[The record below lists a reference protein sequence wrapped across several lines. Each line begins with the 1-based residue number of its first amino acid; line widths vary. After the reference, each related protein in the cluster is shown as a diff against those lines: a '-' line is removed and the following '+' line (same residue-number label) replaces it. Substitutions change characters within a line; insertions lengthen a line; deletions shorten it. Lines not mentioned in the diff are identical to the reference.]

1 MATRTPTTPERRSGD
16 AEGAR
21 PGDPTA
27 GSVVALDGVSR
38 TFAADPPAVALDGV
52 DLAVP
57 AGSFTAVLGPS
68 GSGKSTLLGVLA
80 GTVRPDSGTVHV
92 GGREV
97 DAPGRHV
104 PPEHRRVGLVP
115 QDGTLFPHLDVAGN
129 VAFGL
134 SGRPRTQR
142 RERVEEMLELVGLA
156 SLSSRRPDELS
167 GGQQQR
173 VALARALA
181 PAPDVVLLDEP
192 FSALD
197 TSLRS
202 SLRSEVAR
210 VLSDAATTAILV
222 THDQEEA
229 LSMADRV
236 VVLRD
241 GRVVQD
247 ATPTEVYRS
256 PADEWVAGFVGDAV
270 LLDGELLGHGG
281 GGGGGGGG
289 RARVRCV
296 LGDIDVDVAR
306 NGPSPRGRVRV
317 FLRPEQVWRHLPG
330 DRDAGG
336 EAPVGRVRRVR
347 FTGAEMV
354 VTLEVAG
361 VEVTARWPSSLGDV
375 AVSDLLAL
383 EVLGRGVA
391 FPRDPDSA

>member
-202 SLRSEVAR
+202 SLRAEVAR

-270 LLDGELLGHGG
+270 LLDGELLDGPVGG
-281 GGGGGGGG
+281 GT
-289 RARVRCV
+289 RVRCV
-296 LGDIDVDVAR
+296 LGDIEVDLAR

-330 DRDAGG
+330 DRGAVG

-375 AVSDLLAL
+375 SVGDRLAL

>member
-134 SGRPRTQR
+134 SGRPRSQR
-142 RERVEEMLELVGLA
+142 RERVAEMLELVGLA

-202 SLRSEVAR
+202 SLRAEVAR

-270 LLDGELLGHGG
+270 LLDGELLARGG
-281 GGGGGGGG
+281 GGGGGSGV
-289 RARVRCV
+289 RVRCV
-296 LGDIDVDVAR
+296 LGDIDVDLAR
-306 NGPSPRGRVRV
+306 SGPSLRGRVRV
-317 FLRPEQVWRHLPG
+317 FLRPEQVWRHIPG
-330 DRDAGG
+330 DRGPVG

-354 VTLEVAG
+354 VTLDVAG

-375 AVSDLLAL
+375 AVGDRLAL

>member
-1 MATRTPTTPERRSGD
+1 MALE
-16 AEGAR
+16 
-21 PGDPTA
+21 
-27 GSVVALDGVSR
+27 GVSR

-52 DLAVP
+52 DLAVA
-57 AGSFTAVLGPS
+57 AGSLTAVLGPS

-134 SGRPRTQR
+134 SGRPRSQR
-142 RERVEEMLELVGLA
+142 RERVAEMLELVGLA

-202 SLRSEVAR
+202 LLRAEVAR

-281 GGGGGGGG
+281 GG
-289 RARVRCV
+289 ARVRCV
-296 LGDIDVDVAR
+296 LGDLDVDVAR

-330 DRDAGG
+330 DRGPVG

-361 VEVTARWPSSLGDV
+361 VDVTARWPSSLGN
-375 AVSDLLAL
+375 VSVGDRLAL

>member
-1 MATRTPTTPERRSGD
+1 MALE
-16 AEGAR
+16 
-21 PGDPTA
+21 
-27 GSVVALDGVSR
+27 GVSR
-38 TFAADPPAVALDGV
+38 TFATDPPAVALDGV
-52 DLAVP
+52 DLAVA

-134 SGRPRTQR
+134 SGRPRSQR
-142 RERVEEMLELVGLA
+142 RERVAEMLELVGLA

-197 TSLRS
+197 TSLRA
-202 SLRSEVAR
+202 SLRAEVAR
-210 VLSDAATTAILV
+210 VLSDAATTTILV

-270 LLDGELLGHGG
+270 LLDGELLARGG
-281 GGGGGGGG
+281 GGGGGSGV
-289 RARVRCV
+289 RVRCV
-296 LGDIDVDVAR
+296 LGDIDVDLAR
-306 NGPSPRGRVRV
+306 SGPSLRGRVRV
-317 FLRPEQVWRHLPG
+317 FLRPEQVWRHIPG
-330 DRDAGG
+330 DRGPVG

-354 VTLEVAG
+354 VTLDVAG

-375 AVSDLLAL
+375 AVGDRLAL

>member
-21 PGDPTA
+21 PGDSTA
-27 GSVVALDGVSR
+27 GFVVALEGVSR
-38 TFAADPPAVALDGV
+38 TFATDPPAVALDGV
-52 DLAVP
+52 DLAVA

-134 SGRPRTQR
+134 SGKPRSQR
-142 RERVEEMLELVGLA
+142 RERVAEMLELVGLA

-197 TSLRS
+197 TSLRA
-202 SLRSEVAR
+202 SLRAEVAR

-229 LSMADRV
+229 MTMADRV

-241 GRVVQD
+241 GRIVQD
-247 ATPTEVYRS
+247 ATPSEVYRT
-256 PADEWVAGFVGDAV
+256 PCDEWVAGFVGDAV
-270 LLDGELLGHGG
+270 LLDGDLLDDPVGG
-281 GGGGGGGG
+281 GT
-289 RARVRCV
+289 RVRCV
-296 LGDIDVDVAR
+296 LGDLEVDVAPGGR
-306 NGPSPRGRVRV
+306 SADGPVRV
-317 FLRPEQVWRHLPG
+317 FLRPEQVWRRGP
-330 DRDAGG
+330 DAGG
-336 EAPVGRVRRVR
+336 EVGDEPVGRVVHAR
-347 FTGAEMV
+347 FTGADLV
-354 VTLEVAG
+354 VRLDVSG
-361 VEVTARWPSSLGDV
+361 REVTARWPSSFGDV
-375 AVSDLLAL
+375 SVGDLLAL
-383 EVLGRGVA
+383 RVLGRGVA